1 LKDVIIDTD
10 IGDDIDDAYAIAFA
24 LNSPELNLKA
34 VTTVFG
40 NVEVRTKLALKLLKT
55 FGREDIPVATGI
67 GKPFLERTFR
77 AHATEQIPNQAKV
90 LVKGGPL
97 PRPSPKHAVD
107 LIIST
112 VMDTQDEI
120 TIIPVGPLTNI
131 ASAIINEPKLVKKTK
146 LVVMG
151 GAISKP
157 LAEHNIRC
165 DPEAARV
172 VFESGIEITMVGLD
186 VTMKCKLNEKDLANL
201 KGRGLATTNLLADMT
216 EAFMEAVSPHG
227 GRKVYP
233 ILHDPLAVGVSFKP
247 DLVKMQTK
255 LVRVETQ
262 GEFTRGFTITSDSD
276 KPNAKVC
283 VDVDSERFVKLFMDR
298 ILSRR
303 KQK

>member
-1 LKDVIIDTD
+1 LRDVIIDTD

-67 GKPFLERTFR
+67 GKPFIEKTFR
-77 AHATEQIPNQAKV
+77 ARATKQIPNQAKV
-90 LVKGGPL
+90 LVKGESL
-97 PRPSPKHAVD
+97 PRPSLKHAVD

-112 VMDTQDEI
+112 VMDAKDKI
-120 TIIPVGPLTNI
+120 TIIPVGALTNI
-131 ASAIINEPKLVKKTK
+131 ASAIIKEPRLVEKTK

-151 GAISKP
+151 GVISKP

-172 VFESGIEITMVGLD
+172 VFESGIGITMVGLD
-186 VTMKCKLNEKDLANL
+186 VTMKCRLSEKDVANL
-201 KGRGLATTNLLADMT
+201 KSRGLATTNLLADMT
-216 EAFMEAVSPHG
+216 EAFMEAASTHAE
-227 GRKVYP
+227 RKVYP

-247 DLVKMQTK
+247 DLVKMQPK

-262 GEFTRGFTITSDSD
+262 GEFTRGFTIASDSD
-276 KPNAKVC
+276 KPNAQVC

-298 ILSRR
+298 ILSIR

>member
-1 LKDVIIDTD
+1 MKDVIIDTD

-77 AHATEQIPNQAKV
+77 ARATEQIPNQAV
-90 LVKGGPL
+90 ILVEGEPL
-97 PRPSPKHAVD
+97 SRPSPKHAVD

-112 VMDTQDEI
+112 VMDAKDEI
-120 TIIPVGPLTNI
+120 TIAPVGPLTNI
-131 ASAIINEPKLVKKTK
+131 ATAIIKEPRLVERTK

-151 GAISKP
+151 GVISKP
-157 LAEHNIRC
+157 MAEHNIRC

-186 VTMKCKLNEKDLANL
+186 VTTKCKMSEKDAANL
-201 KGRGLATTNLLADMT
+201 KSRELATTKLLADMT
-216 EAFMEAVSPHG
+216 EAFMEAASPHG

-247 DLVKMQTK
+247 DLVKTQPK

-262 GEFTRGFTITSDSD
+262 GEFTRGFTIASDSD
-276 KPNAKVC
+276 KPNAQVC
-283 VDVDSERFVKLFMDR
+283 FDVDSERFVKLFMDR
-298 ILSRR
+298 ILNRAR
-303 KQK
+303 